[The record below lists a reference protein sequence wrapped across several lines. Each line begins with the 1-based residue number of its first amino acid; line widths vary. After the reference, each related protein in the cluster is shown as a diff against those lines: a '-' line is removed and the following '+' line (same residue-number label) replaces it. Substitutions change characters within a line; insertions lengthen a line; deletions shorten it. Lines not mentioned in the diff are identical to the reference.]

1 MGGGFLT
8 PLHNYRSRVGR
19 KHSRGVTMTI
29 GMAYETLTVT
39 RFDAIEHVGNSFAS
53 GLINQ
58 LEALAVFRNS
68 DNRGERWGTDLGAD
82 KTSPE
87 PVIIM
92 PPWAVALPKKA
103 IGLPLIKILLM
114 PSVTVSPHAVVS
126 PTRKTGIPLMFTSPE
141 PLLLGLVPWP
151 VIGHAL
157 RSLSRAAGFA
167 IFNFLVVSVGAKCT
181 GSLYWLKA
189 SIQA

>member
-1 MGGGFLT
+1 MGGSFLT

-68 DNRGERWGTDLGAD
+68 DNRGERCETDLGAD
-82 KTSPE
+82 KN
-87 PVIIM
+87 
-92 PPWAVALPKKA
+92 VARARDYHASVGRRTAQESNRLA
-103 IGLPLIKILLM
+103 IDQILLM

-141 PLLLGLVPWP
+141 PLLPGLVPWP

-189 SIQA
+189 

>member
-1 MGGGFLT
+1 MGGSFLT

-68 DNRGERWGTDLGAD
+68 DNRGERCGTDLGAD
-82 KTSPE
+82 KN
-87 PVIIM
+87 
-92 PPWAVALPKKA
+92 VARARDYHASVGRRTAQESNRLA
-103 IGLPLIKILLM
+103 IDQNIADAFGD
-114 PSVTVSPHAVVS
+114 SVSARCGVSD
-126 PTRKTGIPLMFTSPE
+126 TQTGIPLMFTSPE
-141 PLLLGLVPWP
+141 PLLPGLGHGL
-151 VIGHAL
+151 
-157 RSLSRAAGFA
+157 
-167 IFNFLVVSVGAKCT
+167 
-181 GSLYWLKA
+181 
-189 SIQA
+189 